1 MIDKSIEYKSIIM
14 RCACVNGSAFCNLS
28 EDIEIQYYKQGMEKI
43 WIDIQ
48 KSVGAFENY
57 SDVEIRDY
65 FNDKFISKTNELERR
80 CIFLKDIKNGIYVG
94 TCCAW
99 MGKKENEIV
108 PVLHWLAVRNGYG
121 SKKYARMLITEVMK
135 IFGNLDYG
143 KFIYL
148 HTQPSAYK
156 AIKLYSDFGFCIAKH
171 DTYGTCENE
180 CDLALEILKVYMEP
194 ISFKKLLKS
203 LVE

>member
-14 RCACVNGSAFCNLS
+14 RCECVNGSAFCNLS

-80 CIFLKDIKNGIYVG
+80 CIFLKDIKHGIYVG

-99 MGKKENEIV
+99 MGKKRERDCTCIA
-108 PVLHWLAVRNGYG
+108 LAG
-121 SKKYARMLITEVMK
+121 SKKWIWEQEVC
-135 IFGNLDYG
+135 
-143 KFIYL
+143 
-148 HTQPSAYK
+148 
-156 AIKLYSDFGFCIAKH
+156 SDAH
-171 DTYGTCENE
+171 N
-180 CDLALEILKVYMEP
+180 
-194 ISFKKLLKS
+194 
-203 LVE
+203 